1 MEHMKLCHKQEA
13 PQPTTISSKN
23 HSNLASIEAFMEKS
37 QILAPPVGPLSP
49 NDQFNLKRRIASHVC
64 QTCGKSYVNEG
75 SLRKHLSVSFLCF
88 FFLDKKLMIVLT
100 VFSVIPKIRNWLQIY
115 AFGHVRFA
123 KQFSHTKLVF

>member
-23 HSNLASIEAFMEKS
+23 HLNLAFFEAFMEKS

-75 SLRKHLSVSFLCF
+75 SLRKHLSVRIF
-88 FFLDKKLMIVLT
+88 FDFFRHKLL
-100 VFSVIPKIRNWLQIY
+100 
-115 AFGHVRFA
+115 
-123 KQFSHTKLVF
+123 